1 MKVKPTIEIWVPNNT
16 PEALIEK
23 ICSQYNDTGYLVVI
37 FRSGRD
43 DLVALTQHLLSTNI

>member
-1 MKVKPTIEIWVPNNT
+1 MKKLIPILAVFLILSTLFVSCGK
-16 PEALIEK
+16 IEK
-23 ICSQYNDTGYLVVI
+23 YILYLVVI